1 MLQNQNARAERTAL
15 IEVDDVFGE
24 HADAAGGHIRAN
36 GPRFQRAVQAIT
48 QILPAAIEI
57 HGTRTERIVGTGIH
71 ELRQIGLALTHFRRR
86 DPARPQRLAVDAG
99 TAEPTETVAAHT
111 DPITKGGLI
120 LENHIKKMMIG
131 IDHHGALRL
140 GTLIF
145 DELAAPLAID
155 LLPIGAPVNIAIVFA
170 GPGEIGQ
177 RSLAQLADSRMSDI
191 RPGAGYCSRAGN
203 KIPTCDRHGD
213 ALPKAA
219 QDYQMI
225 AKAPR
230 HQIAVDSMR

>member
-1 MLQNQNARAERTAL
+1 MLQNQNARAKRAAL

-24 HADAAGGHIRAN
+24 HADAAGRHIRAN
-36 GPRFQRAVQAIT
+36 GPRLQRAVQAIP

-57 HGTRTERIVGTGIH
+57 HGARTERVVRTGIH
-71 ELRQIGLALTHFRRR
+71 ILRQIRLALTHFRRR

-99 TAEPTETVAAHT
+99 TAKPTETVAAHT
-111 DPITKGGLI
+111 NPITKGGLI

-155 LLPIGAPVNIAIVFA
+155 LLPIRTPVDITIVL
-170 GPGEIGQ
+170 GHTGEIGQ
-177 RSLAQLADSRMSDI
+177 RGLAHLPDSRMSNI
-191 RPGAGYCSRAGN
+191 RPAAGCCSSGGSQET
-203 KIPTCDRHGD
+203 PTCDRHSETLPED
-213 ALPKAA
+213 RPSLAKHRKSPKA
-219 QDYQMI
+219 
-225 AKAPR
+225 
-230 HQIAVDSMR
+230 